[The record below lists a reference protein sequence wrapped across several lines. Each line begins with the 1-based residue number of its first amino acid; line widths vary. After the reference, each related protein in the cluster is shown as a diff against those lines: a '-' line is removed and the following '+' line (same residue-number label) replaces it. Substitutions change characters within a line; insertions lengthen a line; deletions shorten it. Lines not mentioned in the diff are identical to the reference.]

1 MSLPM
6 SWVDRIFEKLTLLY
20 GREFVGRW
28 SGAELE
34 QVKADWAHELAGF
47 QAHPWAIAYAL
58 QHAPADRPPTVLQF
72 RALARQAPPP
82 PTPRLEAPPPNRER
96 AAEALRLAA
105 AGLRKAPDAGG
116 LAWAHRI
123 LERERAGDPV
133 HHATLRM
140 AREAIQRQQR
150 GVKSNEG

>member
-1 MSLPM
+1 MSLPLP
-6 SWVDRIFEKLTLLY
+6 WVDRIFEKLTLLY

-28 SGAELE
+28 SGAELDA
-34 QVKADWAHELAGF
+34 VKADWAHELAGF

-82 PTPRLEAPPPNRER
+82 ATPRLEAPAPNRER
-96 AAEALRLAA
+96 AAEALRMAA
-105 AGLRKAPDAGG
+105 ASLRKSPDPTG

-123 LERERAGDPV
+123 LERQRAGDQI
-133 HHATLRM
+133 HHATARM
-140 AREAIQRQQR
+140 AREAIQRQSR
-150 GVKSNEG
+150 GVTAHED